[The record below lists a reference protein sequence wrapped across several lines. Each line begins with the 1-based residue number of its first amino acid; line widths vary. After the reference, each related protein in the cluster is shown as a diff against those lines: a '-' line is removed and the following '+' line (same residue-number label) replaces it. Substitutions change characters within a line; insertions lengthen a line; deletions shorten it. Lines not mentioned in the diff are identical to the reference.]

1 LPAIVSET
9 AVVRFVAAS
18 HRGGTDN
25 FAVVR
30 RPGLYIDGDQ
40 FVRAIAETFH
50 AERPNID
57 ELFLA
62 FDACEVR

>member
-1 LPAIVSET
+1 LSSVVGET
-9 AVVRFVAAS
+9 AVVRFVASS

-40 FVRAIAETFH
+40 FVRTIAETFH
-50 AERPNID
+50 AKCPNID
-57 ELFLA
+57 ALFLT